1 MPYRRLPNTDLA
13 RLRAL
18 RVAYEKGKDLP
29 PFQLAYTQVTLQK
42 IQSFLPLFEKSMME
56 TRRAYNIQVEKSK
69 EYAKIMRK
77 AKLYISH
84 FIQVI
89 NMAITRGDLP
99 VSERSFFGFSSDQK
113 SVPLFNTEAE
123 LIKWGEKI
131 IQGEN
136 LRISKGRTPVT
147 NPTIALVKVW
157 FEKYMDSYNYQKTL
171 QKNFARLQSKLVE
184 LRKEADNIIVNL
196 WNEVERYFS
205 YLPEDKRR
213 ENAKLY
219 GVVYVLRKSEKQQ
232 IEKPAGLIAG
242 LTL

>member
-1 MPYRRLPNTDLA
+1 MPYRRLPNTDVA

-18 RVAYEKGKDLP
+18 RVAFEKGKDLP
-29 PFQLAYTQVTLQK
+29 PFQLAYTQVTLQRV
-42 IQSFLPLFEKSMME
+42 QSFLPLFEKSIME

-69 EYAKIMRK
+69 DYAKIMRK

-99 VSERSFFGFSSDQK
+99 ASERSFFGFTSDQK

-123 LIKWGEKI
+123 LIKWGEII

-136 LRISKGRTPVT
+136 LRISKGRTPIT

-157 FEKYMDSYNYQKTL
+157 FEKYMDTYNYQKTL
-171 QKNFARLQSKLVE
+171 QKNFARLQAKLVE
-184 LRKEADNIIVNL
+184 LRKEADSIIVSL
-196 WNEVERYFS
+196 WNEVEHHFS

-219 GVVYVLRKSEKQQ
+219 GVVYVLRKSEKQK
-232 IEKPAGLIAG
+232 IEKAVDSVAGIA
-242 LTL
+242 L

>member
-1 MPYRRLPNTDLA
+1 MPYRRLPNTDVA

-69 EYAKIMRK
+69 DYAKIMRK
-77 AKLYISH
+77 ARLYISH
-84 FIQVI
+84 FIQVV

-99 VSERSFFGFSSDQK
+99 ASERSFFGFSSDQK

-136 LRISKGRTPVT
+136 LRISKGRTPIT

-157 FEKYMDSYNYQKTL
+157 FEKYMDTYNYQKTL
-171 QKNFARLQSKLVE
+171 QKNFARLQAKLVE
-184 LRKEADNIIVNL
+184 LRKEADQIIVNL
-196 WNEVERYFS
+196 WNEVENHFI

-232 IEKPAGLIAG
+232 TEKTADSIAG
-242 LTL
+242 MAL